1 MYHNGCQFSG
11 SKVSISEL
19 TPKAVA
25 FTLTVEP
32 TPIPDD
38 SRFLLDLR
46 REARTSFP
54 MKLVEKENKGAEGER
69 LQAFRAGWENCSTPF
84 TAMRKTVSSNSSC
97 ACYCLVLPGRRLAR
111 LAFLQAKGWKV
122 SAAQRSCPE
131 VPSPIRAPHDKAR
144 EQFRLSLVV
153 SGL

>member
-97 ACYCLVLPGRRLAR
+97 ACYCLVLPGRPG
-111 LAFLQAKGWKV
+111 QAGFPASQRVEGIRCPTKLPRG
-122 SAAQRSCPE
+122 AQ
-131 VPSPIRAPHDKAR
+131 PHQSSSR
-144 EQFRLSLVV
+144 
-153 SGL
+153 